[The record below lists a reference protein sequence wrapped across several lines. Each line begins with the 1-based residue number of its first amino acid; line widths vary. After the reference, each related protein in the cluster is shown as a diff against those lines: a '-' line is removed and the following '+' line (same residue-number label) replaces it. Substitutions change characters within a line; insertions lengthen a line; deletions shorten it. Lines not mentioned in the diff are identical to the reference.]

1 MKRQGKGRLK
11 LKEIVGFRA
20 FNYLYFIYLFAFAL
34 SGGFFL
40 YLLLAEDILSIVLL
54 IISGIFFI
62 LLLIDD
68 IYYIFTE
75 KGIIFV
81 HFIGGNINLEWCQ
94 IIKIIRSSG
103 FDSIKELPH
112 FTLVFNDQKD
122 GIIKKENY
130 ILPATGRIKKCIET
144 YYKNEIT
151 LSKKHKKDNS
161 K

>member
-75 KGIIFV
+75 KEIIFV
-81 HFIGGNINLEWCQ
+81 HFLGNNINIQWSQ

-103 FDSIKELPH
+103 FESVKELPH
-112 FTLVFNDQKD
+112 YTLIVNELKD
-122 GIIKKENY
+122 GVISKDKIM
-130 ILPATGRIKKCIET
+130 ILATNRTKMCIQT
-144 YYKNEIT
+144 FYKGEVT
-151 LSKKHKKDNS
+151 TSKKVKKDTS